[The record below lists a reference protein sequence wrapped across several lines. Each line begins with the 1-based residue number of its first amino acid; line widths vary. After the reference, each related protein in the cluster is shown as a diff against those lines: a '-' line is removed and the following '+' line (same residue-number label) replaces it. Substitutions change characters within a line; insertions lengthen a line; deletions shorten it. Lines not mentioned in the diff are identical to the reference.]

1 MALLYNKKTKKN
13 EQVLDSSVTQ
23 LLKQDNSPYL
33 PVPTANYLV
42 SEDTF
47 GESKRVSGNDLY
59 SHLNSG
65 YNLVDE
71 TYKRAK
77 EYVKETGSATKQFF
91 GQVIDEG
98 LTLGISEE
106 IKNNMEKNPY
116 QKMLIQAEKDVYGTS
131 RTLGAVTGFLAPLI
145 ATGGAALLGKGAAK
159 AGVKGVMSKVG
170 QAVGKGAKAT
180 PVNALVQLSH
190 GAGKV
195 GAKALSKG
203 GKLGKAGG
211 YVFGSAAAEGVVYGG
226 AKAAGEVATDYL
238 SGDEIDI
245 KDAFSQGVDRG
256 AEIAKFSAIAGGAF
270 VGVGTVG
277 YGAYKGVKKAGQVVG
292 DTGAFKKTK
301 EFVRTGISKHLR
313 TSTFNMPGTQTA
325 KGDLIKT
332 IKKNKKFIN
341 TLDDVEIDNFFNN
354 LPEEVK
360 KGYLTKEGL
369 APSAKRIKGHVIDD
383 LIKKGTIEPGDVF
396 SLYASGIK
404 KINNGKL
411 PATID
416 QVATLL
422 QKSNEQT
429 GSILG
434 KLRQKVD
441 DKLHLQGE
449 KLNTV
454 KDKIRSEADI
464 PKLLAGDDIQVR
476 IAIDRQLKQT
486 PDSLLPKFVND
497 YKANKVLDEKSIE
510 SASTWLFKTLDGN
523 LDDVLNAQNLSTTNK
538 KLFKQKIVDPLKLKG
553 FNQKDIPSFLEEV
566 TSHMKAN
573 QTFYNSL
580 TDADRLKKVLYKK
593 NISPKDVDFL
603 NDIKKR
609 YGKGAVAPNN
619 KMVSDIEEITGR
631 FVDSPLY
638 ANKEHYQNIVRE
650 MKDSI
655 SGIEGATVSSPL
667 LKKIKDIEKV
677 MQTKSNIT
685 LFDIRDIKQ
694 VFDDLAKFDKSP
706 TQLNVRAREM
716 SSKLSALEDDIFKNM
731 STKKH
736 LAEDA
741 KKLRK
746 LKDDYSMVSDMQ
758 GYVEK
763 LNSSDLFQLNFRDIL
778 ILGTGS
784 VAGGI
789 PGALTAY
796 GLSKLIG
803 KKTGFL
809 KAADFLDNVGRKFK
823 KSNSIFAKFSNEN
836 KMKVTLNKSKKSKGM
851 GIGERIVSIA
861 NIGKI
866 MGITSHVK
874 NLEELALELET
885 QSQNVDYY
893 MNLGSENY
901 EFAQKYG
908 GDEGAAMYSQSM
920 GQLVALVKEIIPQG
934 YIDPVTRKRKFTK
947 SDEYTFR
954 FKMNIFANPESILEK
969 AKFGNLSQDDLIT
982 FQSFYPKHHED
993 FVTNFIHAVQNNKI
1007 KLTRGILST
1016 YNKILGLSD
1025 PAAMVGIDNAEQAK
1039 KQEQLAQARSGGI
1052 KFKSTEQNHQTL
1064 GNRIENL

>member
-13 EQVLDSSVTQ
+13 EQVLDSAVSD
-23 LLKQDNSPYL
+23 LLSRDDSPYL
-33 PVPTANYLV
+33 PVPSASYAIVDN
-42 SEDTF
+42 DF
-47 GESKRVSGNDLY
+47 GESKTVSGNELY
-59 SHLNSG
+59 SHLSSG
-65 YNLVDE
+65 FTLQDRTFE
-71 TYKRAK
+71 RAK
-77 EYVKETGSATKQFF
+77 EHVKQTGSAVKQFF
-91 GQVIDEG
+91 GQVVDEG

-106 IKNNMEKNPY
+106 VKNNMEKNPY
-116 QKMLIQAEKDVYGTS
+116 KKMLMDAEKEVYGTS
-131 RTLGAVTGFLAPLI
+131 RTAGAITGFLAPLI
-145 ATGGAALLGKGAAK
+145 ATGGAALLGRGAAQT
-159 AGVKGVMSKVG
+159 GVKGLLKGVG
-170 QAVGKGAKAT
+170 QATGKVAGASPISLMVKA
-180 PVNALVQLSH
+180 SH
-190 GAGKV
+190 GAGKAV
-195 GAKALSKG
+195 AGAGAKLG
-203 GKLGKAGG
+203 GAGKAAG
-211 YVFGSAAAEGVVYGG
+211 YVTGSAVTEGAVYGG
-226 AKAAGEVATDYL
+226 AKAAGEVATDFL
-238 SGDEIDI
+238 SGDEIDV
-245 KDAFSQGVDRG
+245 KDAFSEGVDRG
-256 AEIAKFSAIAGGAF
+256 VEIAKFSALAGGAF
-270 VGVGTVG
+270 VGVGGAAVG
-277 YGAYKGVKKAGQVVG
+277 VYKTGQKIG
-292 DTGAFKKTK
+292 QTAAAKKTK
-301 EFVRTGISKHLR
+301 EFISSGISKHLR
-313 TSTFNMPGTQTA
+313 SSTFNAPRTQSA
-325 KGDLIKT
+325 KQDLIKT
-332 IKKNKKFIN
+332 IQKNKNYIN
-341 TLDDVEIDNFFNN
+341 KLDDVEIDNFFNN
-354 LPEEVK
+354 LPQEVK

-369 APSAKRIKGHVIDD
+369 NPSAKRIKNHVIDD
-383 LIKKGTIEPGDVF
+383 LIKKGTIEPGDIF
-396 SLYASGIK
+396 SLYTSGIK
-404 KINNGKL
+404 KMNGGKL
-411 PATID
+411 PTTID
-416 QVATLL
+416 GVATLL
-422 QKSNEQT
+422 QKSNEKT
-429 GSILG
+429 GNILG

-464 PKLLAGDDIQVR
+464 PKLLAGEDIKVR
-476 IAIDRQLKQT
+476 IGIDRQLKQT
-486 PDSLLPKFVND
+486 SDSLLPKFVND

-566 TSHMKAN
+566 TSNIKAN

-580 TDADRLKKVLYKK
+580 SDAERLKKVLHKK
-593 NISPKDVDFL
+593 SISPKDVDFL

-609 YGKGAVAPNN
+609 YGKNAVAPNN

-638 ANKEHYQNIVRE
+638 ANKEHYEAIIKD
-650 MKDSI
+650 MKNSI
-655 SGIEGATVSSPL
+655 SGIEGATVSAPL
-667 LKKIKDIEKV
+667 LKKIRDIEKV

-706 TQLNVRAREM
+706 TQLNVRAREI
-716 SSKLSALEDDIFKNM
+716 SSKLSGLEDDIFKNM

-741 KKLRK
+741 KKLRA

-763 LNSSDLFQLNFRDIL
+763 LDNSDIFQLNFRDIL
-778 ILGTGS
+778 ILGTGG

-796 GLSKLIG
+796 ALSKAVG
-803 KKTGFL
+803 RKAGFL
-809 KAADFLDNVGRKFK
+809 KAADFLDNVGKKFK
-823 KSNSIFAKFSNEN
+823 RSKGQLSKFSNEK
-836 KMKVTLNKSKKSKGM
+836 KMQSNLNSSKQLKGM
-851 GIGERIVSIA
+851 GLGERVVSIA

-866 MGITSHVK
+866 MGVTAKVK

-893 MNLGSENY
+893 MKLGSENY
-901 EFAQKYG
+901 NLVQKYG
-908 GDEGAAMYSQSM
+908 GDEGSTMYSQSM
-920 GQLVALVKEIIPQG
+920 GEMVAMVKEIIPKG
-934 YIDPVTRKRKFTK
+934 YTDPVTRQRKFTK

-954 FKMNIFANPESILEK
+954 FKMNIFAHPESILEK
-969 AKFGNLSQDDLIT
+969 AKFGNLSKDDLLM
-982 FQSFYPKHHED
+982 FQSFYPSHHEA

-1016 YNKILGLSD
+1016 YNKILGISD
-1025 PAAMVGIDNAEQAK
+1025 PTALVGIDNAEQAQ